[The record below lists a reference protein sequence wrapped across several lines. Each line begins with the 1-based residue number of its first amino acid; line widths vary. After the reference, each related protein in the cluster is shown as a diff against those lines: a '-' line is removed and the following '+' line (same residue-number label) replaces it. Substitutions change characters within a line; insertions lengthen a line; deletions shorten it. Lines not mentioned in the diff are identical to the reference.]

1 MASRKLARDFFLSK
15 HLIRQQL
22 LVSQQISGRWS
33 TQPLVSPNGYL
44 FTREFGVFNEF
55 SKKIK
60 GEVDSVVAIGICGGN
75 VIFGLMQ
82 RNVILGLFW
91 NQDFQQSIK
100 GIKEKAEEL
109 KGVKEDLKASHFH
122 WEL

>member
-75 VIFGLMQ
+75 
-82 RNVILGLFW
+82 FW

-109 KGVKEDLKASHFH
+109 KGVKEDLKASSHFH